1 MNTAKSSSHA
11 TAKSQSM
18 GNSTS
23 KAKSAAKSA
32 DKKASTSKNSQN
44 GSSGKTK
51 VELLEMAKKMDITGR
66 HDMTKDELMKA
77 IEKQDKK

>member
-23 KAKSAAKSA
+23 KEKSSSKPAKKNAAA
-32 DKKASTSKNSQN
+32 SKNSQN
-44 GSSGKTK
+44 GSSEKTK

-77 IEKQDKK
+77 IEKHSKK